1 MRTEAYYKLDGQP
14 LRGVS
19 VFCALDAEGAASL
32 DGLLAGRMVSY
43 RDVHLP
49 TAGAL
54 LDAGFEL
61 LPTFN
66 RPHYTLRVATIQD
79 EELSRLLHTL
89 GPAERNPYYERARRE
104 GGNQP

>member
-1 MRTEAYYKLDGQP
+1 MRTETYYKLDGQP

-19 VFCALDAEGAASL
+19 VFCALDEGGPASL

-43 RDVHLP
+43 REVHLP
-49 TAGAL
+49 TAAAL

-66 RPHYTLRVATIQD
+66 RPHYTLRVATVED
-79 EELSRLLHTL
+79 HELARLLNTL
-89 GPAERNPYYERARRE
+89 GPAERNPYYGSTRRQ
-104 GGNQP
+104 GGNSP